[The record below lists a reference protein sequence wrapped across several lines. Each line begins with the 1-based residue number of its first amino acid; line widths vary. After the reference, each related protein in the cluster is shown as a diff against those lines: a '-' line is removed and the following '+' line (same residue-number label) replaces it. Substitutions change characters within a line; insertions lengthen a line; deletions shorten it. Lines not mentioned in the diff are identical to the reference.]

1 MMEQVSR
8 GGRMEAASSFENS
21 GFSSVPVGEQ
31 LRQARLKAKLE
42 ISDIAE
48 RTRIPARHLL
58 AIEEGRY
65 ASLPALAYSTGFAK
79 AFATAVNLDPAVIGA
94 AFRAEAAPDPISP
107 FESYEPIDPA
117 RVPSRK
123 LAWIGALVA
132 LLIVVLLGAYG
143 AGLFES
149 RPAPEATP
157 VAAGEGEVPPAIGTV
172 NPSPDGGDLAAAD
185 QAAQQPPAMPASAP
199 QPVVIRATEEAW
211 LKVYD
216 RSGQTVKM
224 GILKPGESYEVPG
237 DPSQLLLWTG
247 KAGALQVTVGGKA
260 VPPLGGPVET
270 VRDVSLAPA
279 SLLGQQP
286 QPTAP
291 DAAAP
296 QGGAE

>member
-1 MMEQVSR
+1 
-8 GGRMEAASSFENS
+8 MEAANSFEES
-21 GFSSVPVGEQ
+21 EFSSVPVGER
-31 LRQARLKAKLE
+31 LREARLKAKLE

-79 AFATAVNLDPAVIGA
+79 SFASAVNLDPAEIGA
-94 AFRAEAAPDPISP
+94 AFRSEAAPDPVSP

-117 RVPSRK
+117 RVPSRQV
-123 LAWIGALVA
+123 AWIGALVA

-149 RPAPEATP
+149 RPAPEEIP
-157 VAAGEGEVPPAIGTV
+157 VAAGNGEAASTVGAI
-172 NPSPDGGDLAAAD
+172 NPSPDGGDLAVAD
-185 QAAQQPPAMPASAP
+185 QAATQPAATPAATPP
-199 QPVVIRATEEAW
+199 PVVIRATEEAW

-224 GILKPGESYEVPG
+224 GILQPGESYLVPG
-237 DPSQLLLWTG
+237 DPNQFLLWTG
-247 KAGALQVTVGGKA
+247 KAGALQLTVGGKA
-260 VPPLGGPVET
+260 VPPLGGPIET
-270 VRDVSLAPA
+270 VRDVSLSPA
-279 SLLGQQP
+279 SLLAEP

-291 DAAAP
+291 APDAAA
-296 QGGAE
+296 QRNGA

>member
-1 MMEQVSR
+1 
-8 GGRMEAASSFENS
+8 MEAASGFEES
-21 GFSSVPVGEQ
+21 EFSSVPVGER

-48 RTRIPARHLL
+48 RTRVPARHLL

-79 AFATAVNLDPAVIGA
+79 AFASAVDLDPAAIGA
-94 AFRAEAAPDPISP
+94 AFRSEAAPDPVSP

-123 LAWIGALVA
+123 VAWIGALVA

-149 RPAPEATP
+149 RPAPEEIP
-157 VAAGEGEVPPAIGTV
+157 VAAGNGEAVPAIGAI
-172 NPSPDGGDLAAAD
+172 NPSPDGGDLAVAD
-185 QAAQQPPAMPASAP
+185 QAAPQAPASAP
-199 QPVVIRATEEAW
+199 PPVVIRATEEAW

-224 GILKPGESYEVPG
+224 GILQPGESYLVPG
-237 DPSQLLLWTG
+237 DPNQFLLWTG
-247 KAGALQVTVGGKA
+247 KAGALQLTVGGKA

-279 SLLGQQP
+279 SLLAQP

-291 DAAAP
+291 APDAAA
-296 QGGAE
+296 QRSGA